1 MPDLS
6 PTRGL
11 TEVIDA
17 LAGSPKFKKAAG
29 RAAWIQQILRRYSHW
44 PQLEERQLRGMRW
57 EGGTREAADRL
68 VRQLNGHLAGPGVL
82 AVDAIAEA
90 LP

>member
-1 MPDLS
+1 
-6 PTRGL
+6 
-11 TEVIDA
+11 
-17 LAGSPKFKKAAG
+17 
-29 RAAWIQQILRRYSHW
+29 
-44 PQLEERQLRGMRW
+44 MRW